1 MADSVAITL
10 LRHGLTEANERKAY
24 LGWTN
29 SPLSE
34 SGIRGVHLLKDSC
47 PDFTH
52 VHASDLERCRET
64 ARLLFPNQQAICH
77 PEFREMNF
85 GRWEGKTYDELK
97 EDPHYQRWLDHP
109 MEAPIPEG
117 ESYPEFS
124 LRIQEGWQKWLA
136 GEEDTEVLVTHGG
149 VIRELLVRYAP
160 LSKPFWDWK
169 IPHAT
174 GYRLIWEK
182 RDSLRRG
189 ERCTLLQAV
198 PTMERPIG

>member
-10 LRHGLTEANERKAY
+10 FRHGLTEANERKAY
-24 LGWTN
+24 LGWTD

-34 SGIRGVHLLKDSC
+34 HGIKGVHKLRDSC

-52 VHASDLERCRET
+52 IHSSDLERCRET
-64 ARLLFPNQQAICH
+64 ARLLFPEKKILFH

-97 EDPHYQRWLDHP
+97 EDSYYQKWLNDP
-109 MEAPIPEG
+109 MSASIPDG
-117 ESYPEFS
+117 ESYPDFS
-124 LRIQEGWQKWLA
+124 ARIQAGWRKWLES
-136 GEEDTEVLVTHGG
+136 EENAEVLITHGG
-149 VIRELLVRYAP
+149 VIRELLVRHAP
-160 LSKPFWDWK
+160 VEKPFWDWK

-174 GYRLIWEK
+174 GYRLVWEN
-182 RDSLRRG
+182 RNSLRRG

-198 PTMERPIG
+198 PTMEKPIG